1 MIELDR
7 DAPLPLAD
15 QLVEGL
21 RYEIAAGRYRPGAR
35 LPSTRGLAEQIGISF
50 HTVRKAYQR
59 LAEEGTL
66 DVRRGGGYHVAER
79 PSLSRT
85 DRLERAAG
93 VVQDALHK
101 LVGLGLSDDEVDYV
115 FQEQIQFFE
124 RPGPKRT
131 LYFAASY
138 RELAESGAELA
149 TSALQ
154 ERVLPL
160 AFSELADLDRVD
172 GLVVPLADLRQARQ
186 LAPAADIVG
195 VPITYPLSVLERVA
209 RLDVPES
216 LGLVTRQSDAVPPLA
231 DTLRA
236 QAGFAGQVMGLPVE
250 ADRRQ
255 LETVLREATLV
266 IYTPQ
271 ARRRIRPMLQR
282 MEVTSAELAPSIPT
296 VGLSRI
302 RETLGV

>member
-35 LPSTRGLAEQIGISF
+35 LPSTRALADQIGISF

-59 LAEEGTL
+59 LAEDGSL
-66 DVRRGGGYHVAER
+66 DLRSGGGYHVAER
-79 PSLSRT
+79 PTLSRT

-124 RPGPKRT
+124 RPGPKRA
-131 LYFAASY
+131 LLFAAGY
-138 RELAESGAELA
+138 RELAESGAEHA

-154 ERVLPL
+154 ERVLPVL
-160 AFSELADLDRVD
+160 LRELADAPRVD
-172 GLVVPLADLRQARQ
+172 GLVVPLPDLREARR
-186 LAPAADIVG
+186 LVPEADIVG
-195 VPITYPLSVLERVA
+195 VPIAYPLDLLERVA
-209 RLDVPES
+209 RLAGPDAI
-216 LGLVTRQSDAVPPLA
+216 GLVTRQSDAVPPLS
-231 DTLRA
+231 DTLRV
-236 QAGFAGQVMGLPVE
+236 QSGFSGQIMGLPVE

-255 LETVLREATLV
+255 IETVLRESTVV

-271 ARRRIRPMLQR
+271 ARRRIRPLLQKH
-282 MEVTSAELAPSIPT
+282 EVASAEIAPSIPS
-296 VGLSRI
+296 VGLGRI

>member
-35 LPSTRGLAEQIGISF
+35 LPSTRALAEQIGISF

-59 LAEEGTL
+59 LAEDGTL
-66 DVRRGGGYHVAER
+66 EVRRGGGYHVAER

-124 RPGPKRT
+124 RPGPKRS

-138 RELAESGAELA
+138 RELAESGAEHA

-154 ERVLPL
+154 ERVLPTT
-160 AFSELADLDRVD
+160 FGELTEGSSAD

-186 LAPAADIVG
+186 LVPDADIVG
-195 VPITYPLSVLERVA
+195 VPITYPLAVLERLA
-209 RLDVPES
+209 RLDAPDA

-231 DTLRA
+231 DIIHTLT
-236 QAGFAGQVMGLPVE
+236 GYAGQIMGLPVE

-255 LETVLREATLV
+255 LETVLRQAALV

-271 ARRRIRPMLQR
+271 ARRRIRPLLQR
-282 MEVTSAELAPSIPT
+282 LDVASAELAPSIPS

>member
-35 LPSTRGLAEQIGISF
+35 LPSTRALAEQIGISF

-59 LAEEGTL
+59 LAEDGTL

-93 VVQDALHK
+93 VVQDALRQ

-124 RPGPKRT
+124 RPGPKRS
-131 LYFAASY
+131 LYFAAAY
-138 RELAESGAELA
+138 RELAESGAEHA

-154 ERVLPL
+154 ERVLPIT
-160 AFSELADLDRVD
+160 FTELQTMETID
-172 GLVVPLADLRQARQ
+172 GLVTPLADLRNARQ
-186 LAPAADIVG
+186 RAPGTEIVG
-195 VPITYPLSVLERVA
+195 VPITYPLDVLERAA
-209 RLDVPES
+209 RLDTSEAI
-216 LGLVTRQSDAVPPLA
+216 GLVTRQPDAVPSLS
-231 DTLRA
+231 DTLRS
-236 QAGFAGQVMGLPVE
+236 QSGYAGQIMGLPVE

-255 LETVLREATLV
+255 LETVLQQATLV

-271 ARRRIRPMLQR
+271 ARRRIRPLLQR
-282 MEVTSAELAPSIPT
+282 MEITSAELAPSIPSI
-296 VGLSRI
+296 GLSRI
-302 RETLGV
+302 REALGV

>member
-35 LPSTRGLAEQIGISF
+35 LPSTRALAEQIGISF

-59 LAEEGTL
+59 LAEDGTL

-124 RPGPKRT
+124 RPGPKRA

-138 RELAESGAELA
+138 RELAESGAEHA

-154 ERVLPL
+154 ERVLP
-160 AFSELADLDRVD
+160 ATFTELTAVPKVD
-172 GLVVPLADLRQARQ
+172 GLVAPLADLRHARQ
-186 LAPAADIVG
+186 LAPGAEIVG
-195 VPITYPLSVLERVA
+195 VPITYPLNVLERAA
-209 RLDVPES
+209 RLDTPEAI
-216 LGLVTRQSDAVPPLA
+216 GLVTRQPDAVPPLSDA
-231 DTLRA
+231 LRS
-236 QAGFAGQVMGLPVE
+236 QSGFAGQIMGLPVE

-255 LETVLREATLV
+255 LETVLQQAALV

-271 ARRRIRPMLQR
+271 ARRRIRPLLQR
-282 MEVTSAELAPSIPT
+282 MEIASAELTPSIPSI
-296 VGLSRI
+296 GLSRI
-302 RETLGV
+302 RESLGV